1 MLCHRSLPIH
11 CYVRCGLLDFFCWIT
26 YPRCFAHIAAHC
38 CILVGMYRKHP
49 VLLRCLLFFL
59 DMAINTLALHSY
71 ILFCQFI
78 AKCFWDQKATLP
90 VYHVVIGSCRM
101 RGPHYVTWKEALTQ
115 SSCILMNLIPKE
127 RERVHRTQIL
137 FHSTK
142 YMNVLHHVFRCVTWY
157 TMVGYSANTL
167 IKRFQKV
174 AAICSSW
181 SDQCHWDAMAT
192 EIQAWYSPC
201 GFCLENKQINT
212 GHNLSKGTCSEA
224 GCAPTYV

>member
-101 RGPHYVTWKEALTQ
+101 RGSHYVTWKEALTQ
-115 SSCILMNLIPKE
+115 SSCILMNLIPKSNRE
-127 RERVHRTQIL
+127 REREKGL
-137 FHSTK
+137 CLNASD
-142 YMNVLHHVFRCVTWY
+142 FRGRRMRGARGERDDPDGLGRRIWV
-157 TMVGYSANTL
+157 
-167 IKRFQKV
+167 IE
-174 AAICSSW
+174 
-181 SDQCHWDAMAT
+181 T
-192 EIQAWYSPC
+192 ER
-201 GFCLENKQINT
+201 
-212 GHNLSKGTCSEA
+212 SEWFI
-224 GCAPTYV
+224 